1 MLKLKQMQQKN
12 QAAAAAAATPPPV
25 AGAEAA
31 PSPAPADGA
40 APAPADGAA
49 QPENIFTVKKTGGGG
64 GSKRRNAG
72 QVRLQKDLGEL
83 DKIPGTDLIF
93 PDPDNVM
100 QFNLIVTPQEGMY
113 RTARYEFDVK
123 VPSSY
128 PFDPPRVT
136 CKTQIYHPNI
146 NWEGNVCLN
155 ILREDWKPVLSISA
169 VIFGIYTLFV
179 EPNPSDPLN
188 PEAADHMLKN
198 RQDFEQSVKATL
210 RGGQHYGRQFPR
222 LV

>member
-1 MLKLKQMQQKN
+1 MLRLKQLQHKS
-12 QAAAAAAATPPPV
+12 QATAVATPPPV
-25 AGAEAA
+25 AASSVSATSTDSAPVAA
-31 PSPAPADGA
+31 APADGTT
-40 APAPADGAA
+40 A
-49 QPENIFTVKKTGGGG
+49 QPENVFTVKKTGTGG
-64 GSKRRNAG
+64 GSKRKNAG

-83 DKIPGTDLIF
+83 DKIPGTELVF

-100 QFNLIVTPQEGMY
+100 QFNLIVVPQEGMY
-113 RTARYEFDVK
+113 RNARYEFDVK
-123 VPSSY
+123 VPASY
-128 PFDPPRVT
+128 PFDPPKVT
-136 CKTQIYHPNI
+136 CKIQIYHPNI

-198 RQDFEQSVKATL
+198 RQDFEQAVKATL
-210 RGGQHYGRQFPR
+210 RGGQHYGHQFPR